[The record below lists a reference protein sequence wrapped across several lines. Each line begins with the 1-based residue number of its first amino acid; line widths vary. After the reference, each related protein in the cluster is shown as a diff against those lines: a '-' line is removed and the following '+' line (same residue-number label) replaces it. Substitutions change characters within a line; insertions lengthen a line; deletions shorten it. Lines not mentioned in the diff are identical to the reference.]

1 MKEWFAGLNQREQLS
16 LLALALVLGL
26 YVIFAVVLA
35 PLDSARASLA
45 QQNRGVAE
53 SLQRVDVLVSQILDL
68 RASGGPGGSAA
79 QRNLTSLVNSATAEH
94 KLQVA
99 RLQPNSRGEIQV
111 RLENAPFDDLVAW
124 LYQMEHREGLVVQE
138 ASITQ
143 AGAAGRVNV
152 SVRLGQGS

>member
-1 MKEWFAGLNQREQLS
+1 
-16 LLALALVLGL
+16 V
-26 YVIFAVVLA
+26 A
-35 PLDSARASLA
+35 PLDDARDAVA
-45 QQNRGVAE
+45 VQNRGVAQ
-53 SLQRVDVLVSQILDL
+53 SLENVDVMVSQILQL
-68 RASGGPGGSAA
+68 RESGASSSER
-79 QRNLTSLVNSATAEH
+79 RNLTSVVNSSTAQF

-152 SVRLGQGS
+152 SVRLGQAS